1 MRFQTNWRQKAPVP
15 KQQFFANDSVLGPG
29 KQPFFSC
36 FLSKK
41 EQTVRFHEALW
52 LKIAVPAQG
61 VFFELCLKS
70 HLFLPIKTYSHCS
83 SGGFRFNPV

>member
-15 KQQFFANDSVLGPG
+15 KQQFFANYSVLVPG

-41 EQTVRFHEALW
+41 EQKVRFHEALW
-52 LKIAVPAQG
+52 LKIAVRAQG
-61 VFFELCLKS
+61 VFFELRLKS
-70 HLFLPIKTYSHCS
+70 HLFFS
-83 SGGFRFNPV
+83 N